1 MVMHESPSTIDQYVD
16 DQTSSNDLSLVV
28 DLPMMNI
35 ETICWRTSLT
45 LHLSQRGK
53 PEATLFHQLH
63 NVLCEKNTFIEYPHS
78 GRKVF
83 MLQHSNR
90 KLGIIQTFLNIN
102 FDTPSR
108 NTSQQNPNS
117 SEELLSFGSIL
128 VFLFCIYNVYLTLT
142 SWCHLLTGEEPWN
155 QSFVKNMECL

>member
-1 MVMHESPSTIDQYVD
+1 MHEPPSTIYQYVD

-78 GRKVF
+78 ARKVF
-83 MLQHSNR
+83 MLQHSNGMLSSHKLIIR
-90 KLGIIQTFLNIN
+90 KYFLGASILYIYIIIYIYLFIYFGVFGIICRVFRSMLELIWGKIPNI
-102 FDTPSR
+102 P
-108 NTSQQNPNS
+108 
-117 SEELLSFGSIL
+117 
-128 VFLFCIYNVYLTLT
+128 
-142 SWCHLLTGEEPWN
+142 
-155 QSFVKNMECL
+155 VKIA